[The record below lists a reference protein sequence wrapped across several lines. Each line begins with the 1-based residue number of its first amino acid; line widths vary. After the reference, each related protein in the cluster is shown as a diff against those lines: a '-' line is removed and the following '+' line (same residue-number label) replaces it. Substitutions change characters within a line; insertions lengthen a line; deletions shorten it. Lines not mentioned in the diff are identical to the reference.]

1 MRELA
6 LDASVVL
13 KWFDATEARYEGP
26 ARGLRTAYEAGRLQI
41 FAPRL
46 LLLEVLN
53 VIGRRWR
60 WEASALA
67 AAATAL
73 GALRIEFADP
83 RLDDVARWTARG
95 LTAYDAAYVAV
106 AEHAGVEL
114 VTDDG
119 EILAVAPGI
128 ARPLAQ
134 AT

>member
-26 ARGLRTAYEAGRLQI
+26 ARGLRTAYEAGRLQ
-41 FAPRL
+41 
-46 LLLEVLN
+46 
-53 VIGRRWR
+53 IGRRWR